1 MLRRRDLRELPTV
14 LVRMGVVGGA
24 KLPLYFVAS
33 LYRIYEYMYILEKGG
48 GGWRGRDTQSGLG
61 SRGLSSIL
69 QAIAQTRR
77 LGNYWRCFMFISFF
91 FYILDGVMWT
101 HVSMKFPPSS

>member
-33 LYRIYEYMYILEKGG
+33 LYRVYEYMYILEKGG
-48 GGWRGRDTQSGLG
+48 GGGGEGGIHNLVSVPAGFHPFSKPLLRLAVLVIIGAVLC
-61 SRGLSSIL
+61 LLVSS
-69 QAIAQTRR
+69 
-77 LGNYWRCFMFISFF
+77 FI
-91 FYILDGVMWT
+91 Y
-101 HVSMKFPPSS
+101 SMV

>member
-33 LYRIYEYMYILEKGG
+33 LYRVYEYM
-48 GGWRGRDTQSGLG
+48 
-61 SRGLSSIL
+61 SI
-69 QAIAQTRR
+69 
-77 LGNYWRCFMFISFF
+77 
-91 FYILDGVMWT
+91 
-101 HVSMKFPPSS
+101 